1 LARSSLMVSIS
12 SADIKNRKVRKYK
25 NQLVHESDHDELS

>member
-12 SADIKNRKVRKYK
+12 SADIKNRKVREYE
-25 NQLVHESDHDELS
+25 NQLVHESDFEESS